1 MLQDFA
7 ARMNMNVVEL
17 ASRLRSQAATQL
29 ILCKFPSPM
38 PSDGTAW
45 VWVFDESD
53 GGRLKQLWAGVLE
66 RAEGDTLADELGREK
81 SLWLGGIDIL
91 HAPPSKRFR
100 LVWTRPPAP
109 CRIYTRRGLARETIP
124 GSVTRDGFWGG
135 HRQAVRAV
143 SHVEGWI
150 SSDWMCAGIT
160 LNGHGKEQW
169 EVIRLK
175 NPGLFMQFLLMYDGI
190 DLMVDTSW
198 LDFVVPRVAEVFG
211 VPRKA
216 GGYLGRPPRHR
227 QSGAPAARAAG
238 DKGSA

>member
-1 MLQDFA
+1 
-7 ARMNMNVVEL
+7 
-17 ASRLRSQAATQL
+17 
-29 ILCKFPSPM
+29 
-38 PSDGTAW
+38 
-45 VWVFDESD
+45 
-53 GGRLKQLWAGVLE
+53 
-66 RAEGDTLADELGREK
+66 
-81 SLWLGGIDIL
+81 
-91 HAPPSKRFR
+91 
-100 LVWTRPPAP
+100 
-109 CRIYTRRGLARETIP
+109 
-124 GSVTRDGFWGG
+124 
-135 HRQAVRAV
+135 V

-211 VPRKA
+211 VPWKIVD
-216 GGYLGRPPRHR
+216 YTDTPPLTR
-227 QSGAPAARAAG
+227 QSGTPAAPAAG